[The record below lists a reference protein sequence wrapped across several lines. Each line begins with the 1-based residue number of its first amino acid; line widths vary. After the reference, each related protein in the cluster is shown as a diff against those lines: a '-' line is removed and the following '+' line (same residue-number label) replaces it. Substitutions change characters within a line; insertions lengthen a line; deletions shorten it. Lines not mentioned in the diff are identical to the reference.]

1 MDKEL
6 LKRLNEIRKELD
18 ISKEDFVNVLLKISN
33 YQKECIMHI
42 SDEQLYLLIENILFT
57 VDNIE
62 VENKG
67 FKSLKKTINQTIK
80 KGIDCFDR
88 KK

>member
-42 SDEQLYLLIENILFT
+42 SDEQLYLLIENILFN